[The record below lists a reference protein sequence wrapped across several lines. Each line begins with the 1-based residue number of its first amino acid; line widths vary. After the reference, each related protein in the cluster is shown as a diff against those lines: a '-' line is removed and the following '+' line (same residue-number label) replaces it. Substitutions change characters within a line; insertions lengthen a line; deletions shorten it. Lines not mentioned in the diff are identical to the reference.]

1 MNHTLTLSAAE
12 LLALFRTAK
21 GNPDGTITISFSTDV
36 PTTVTSAKDTAVV
49 SPTGGTTT
57 LSAPG
62 HTVTENPPLS
72 ATGQATMFGL
82 NWDGTIDQYDNG
94 IGFFADPKTG
104 MPYVTRSTTLVG
116 VSLPREVML
125 STFLNIDVWQV
136 KGIDRVWAAEAGEVQ
151 AYVTNNAP
159 LITLD
164 SGGLTVTDAPLV
176 DAGPSAG
183 THNAIDLTYFVAHA
197 LNTQGAALATY
208 RIDVAGKPLTIRGWD
223 FETQRV
229 LGS

>member
-21 GNPDGTITISFSTDV
+21 GNADGTITVSFSTDV
-36 PTTVTSAKDTAVV
+36 PTTVKALV

-57 LSAPG
+57 LPTPG

-94 IGFFADPKTG
+94 VGFFTDPKTG
-104 MPYVTRSTTLVG
+104 MPYETRSTTLVG

-125 STFLNIDVWQV
+125 STFLNVDVWQV

-151 AYVTNNAP
+151 AYVTTNAP

-164 SGGLTVTDAPLV
+164 SGGLTVTDAPPCGCRPVRQHAQRYRPHLFCCARFKY
-176 DAGPSAG
+176 AGNLESSSRSQKRSLRRP
-183 THNAIDLTYFVAHA
+183 IA
-197 LNTQGAALATY
+197 L
-208 RIDVAGKPLTIRGWD
+208 I
-223 FETQRV
+223 
-229 LGS
+229 